1 MTKSLN
7 AMLADAVAACA
18 TANDLLVSRQAIL
31 AEAKRAETDAINR
44 VNEAQKQF
52 DELVALVKKEAPR
65 DTDWQR
71 GNSGAKP

>member
-18 TANDLLVSRQAIL
+18 TENDNL
-31 AEAKRAETDAINR
+31 AQKRSFLSDASRAETEAINR

-65 DTDWQR
+65 NTD
-71 GNSGAKP
+71 